1 MYFHCRESDGQ
12 PELAAAQGIAGD
24 WQGSLDLGAMK
35 LALVLHVSQEAD
47 GRYVTRMDSPDQG
60 AKDIPVARTT
70 FDGRRF
76 AIEDDAMRL
85 AFEGELRGDT
95 LAGTFRQNGLNVPLA
110 FMRGAIERRRPQ
122 EPVPPCPYRSGEVT
136 FANDGAGITLAGTFT
151 LPQGAG
157 PFPAVVLVSG
167 SGPQNRDEELLGHR
181 PFLVLAD
188 RLTRAGIAVLRYD
201 DRGVGALEG
210 VYGEASLHDFAD
222 DAAAAMAWLCRQP
235 DVDPQRVGIVGHSEG
250 AMIAYMLAGAC
261 GDADFVVA
269 MAGPAVSGRVFLA
282 AQRHLIGEAMGAPE
296 EVLRQNDRVSEAIL
310 DLCCRYE
317 PEFIEAHA
325 DSLAQT
331 LLPPD
336 FRDDPQS
343 LDQIRAGL
351 FQCISPEMRSL
362 ADYDPDDYL
371 PKIACP
377 VLAVVGSRDLQV
389 PPSVVV
395 EPLRRSVPA
404 SVPLTIEVFEGLNHL
419 FQHCETGLPAEYGE
433 IEETMAPEVMTA
445 IAEWIVAVPAAE

>member
-1 MYFHCRESDGQ
+1 
-12 PELAAAQGIAGD
+12 
-24 WQGSLDLGAMK
+24 
-35 LALVLHVSQEAD
+35 
-47 GRYVTRMDSPDQG
+47 
-60 AKDIPVARTT
+60 
-70 FDGRRF
+70 
-76 AIEDDAMRL
+76 
-85 AFEGELRGDT
+85 
-95 LAGTFRQNGLNVPLA
+95 
-110 FMRGAIERRRPQ
+110 
-122 EPVPPCPYRSGEVT
+122 
-136 FANDGAGITLAGTFT
+136 
-151 LPQGAG
+151 
-157 PFPAVVLVSG
+157 
-167 SGPQNRDEELLGHR
+167 
-181 PFLVLAD
+181 
-188 RLTRAGIAVLRYD
+188 
-201 DRGVGALEG
+201 
-210 VYGEASLHDFAD
+210 
-222 DAAAAMAWLCRQP
+222 
-235 DVDPQRVGIVGHSEG
+235 
-250 AMIAYMLAGAC
+250 
-261 GDADFVVA
+261 
-269 MAGPAVSGRVFLA
+269 
-282 AQRHLIGEAMGAPE
+282 MGAPE